1 MSDVSRVNLS
11 TRHNHAHPENG
22 TAPGFLRTGEIA
34 AQRGAVSGLAI
45 SPNGGLL
52 MVTHY
57 GDDSFSVIDTNSGAV
72 AQTVIDVDEPF
83 AVAMTDESAG
93 RAYISSAS
101 ATYDSV
107 LAFDISA
114 NRVVE
119 TYPLAYGVSDV
130 AVSPNGR
137 HVYVGRTGADGADIA
152 ILDTATGD
160 EQAIAVAEAGTV
172 TERLRLSADGRRL
185 YVAAN
190 GASTAELVVVDT
202 QRNRVL
208 STIELGSPIRDIAL
222 SPDGAT
228 VYVGSCGPD
237 FGTVL
242 DVVDVRDARKCS
254 VAATYKIGDVAG
266 VVSSLTLSRDGSR
279 AYLVGDTSVT
289 VLSTRTHD
297 VIGSIATGAQPSCVI
312 ESPAGNRLYIADY
325 AGTITVLAVDAA
337 ATPATALTSDDDDA
351 PTTPHPWAAFADL
364 LALEPTPA

>member
-1 MSDVSRVNLS
+1 MR
-11 TRHNHAHPENG
+11 
-22 TAPGFLRTGEIA
+22 TAEIA
-34 AQRGAVSGLAI
+34 IERGAVSGIAV
-45 SPNGGLL
+45 SADGALL
-52 MVTHY
+52 MATHY
-57 GDDSFSVIDTNSGAV
+57 GDDSFSLIDTNSGAV
-72 AQTVIDVDEPF
+72 AHTIIDVDEPF
-83 AVAMTDESAG
+83 AVAMSDESAG
-93 RAYISSAS
+93 RAYISCASAS
-101 ATYDSV
+101 YDSV

-119 TYPLAYGVSDV
+119 SYPLAFGVSDV
-130 AVSPNGR
+130 AVSPDGR
-137 HVYVGRTGADGADIA
+137 YVYAGRTGADGADIA

-160 EQAIAVAEAGTV
+160 EQAIDIAGAGTV
-172 TERLRLSADGRRL
+172 TECLRLSTDGRRL
-185 YVAAN
+185 FVAAN
-190 GASTAELVVVDT
+190 AASTAELVVIDT

-208 STIELGSPIRDIAL
+208 STIGIGSSIRDVAL

-228 VYVGSCGPD
+228 AYVGSCGPD

-279 AYLVGDTSVT
+279 AYLVGDTTVT

-297 VIGSIATGAQPSCVI
+297 VIGSIATGAQPSCAI

-325 AGTITVLAVDAA
+325 AGTVTVLAVDAA
-337 ATPATALTSDDDDA
+337 AIPATALTSDDDA

>member
-1 MSDVSRVNLS
+1 MR
-11 TRHNHAHPENG
+11 
-22 TAPGFLRTGEIA
+22 TAEIA
-34 AQRGAVSGLAI
+34 VGRGAVSGIAV
-45 SPNGGLL
+45 SSNGTLL

-57 GDDSFSVIDTNSGAV
+57 GDDSFSLIDTNSGAV
-72 AQTVIDVDEPF
+72 AQAVIDADEPF
-83 AVAMTDESAG
+83 AVAMSDESAG

-119 TYPLAYGVSDV
+119 TYPLAYGVSDL

-137 HVYVGRTGADGADIA
+137 YVYAGRSGADGADIV
-152 ILDTATGD
+152 ILDTATGG
-160 EQAIAVAEAGTV
+160 EQALDIADAGTV
-172 TERLRLSADGRRL
+172 TERLRLSADGQRL

-190 GASTAELVVVDT
+190 GASSAELVVVDT

-208 STIELGSPIRDIAL
+208 NTIEIGSPIRDIAL

-228 VYVGSCGPD
+228 AYVGSCGPD

-254 VAATYKIGDVAG
+254 VAATYKIGGVAG

-297 VIGSIATGAQPSCVI
+297 VIGSIATGAQPSCAI

-325 AGTITVLAVDAA
+325 AGTVTVLAVDAA
-337 ATPATALTSDDDDA
+337 AIPASAPTSDDDA

>member
-1 MSDVSRVNLS
+1 VSDVSGLNRR
-11 TRHNHAHPENG
+11 TRTGEDSAK
-22 TAPGFLRTGEIA
+22 APGFMRTAEIA
-34 AQRGAVSGLAI
+34 VERGALSGIAVN
-45 SPNGGLL
+45 SDGALL
-52 MVTHY
+52 IVTHY
-57 GDDSFSVIDTNSGAV
+57 GDDSFSLIDTNSGTV

-83 AVAMTDESAG
+83 AVAMSNESPG

-101 ATYDSV
+101 ASYDSV

-119 TYPLAYGVSDV
+119 TYPLAYGVSDLS
-130 AVSPNGR
+130 VSPNGR
-137 HVYVGRTGADGADIA
+137 YVYAGRSGADGADVA
-152 ILDTATGD
+152 ILDTVTGD
-160 EQAIAVAEAGTV
+160 EQAINIAGAGTV
-172 TERLRLSADGRRL
+172 TECLRLSADGRRL

-190 GASTAELVVVDT
+190 AASTAELVVVDT
-202 QRNRVL
+202 QRNCVL
-208 STIELGSPIRDIAL
+208 STIEIGSPIRDIAL
-222 SPDGAT
+222 SSDGAT
-228 VYVGSCGPD
+228 AYVGSCGPD

-242 DVVDVRDARKCS
+242 DVVDIRDARKCS

-289 VLSTRTHD
+289 VLSTRTQD
-297 VIGSIATGAQPSCVI
+297 IIGSIATSAQPSCAI

-325 AGTITVLAVDAA
+325 AGTVTVLAVDTAA
-337 ATPATALTSDDDDA
+337 IPATALTSDDDA

>member
-1 MSDVSRVNLS
+1 MSDVNKSARIDHS
-11 TRHNHAHPENG
+11 PPEIHG
-22 TAPGFLRTGEIA
+22 APGFRRAAEIA
-34 AQRGAVSGLAI
+34 VERGAVSGIAV
-45 SPNGGLL
+45 SSDGALL

-57 GDDSFSVIDTNSGAV
+57 GDDSFSLIDTNSGAV
-72 AQTVIDVDEPF
+72 RQTVDVDEPF
-83 AVAMTDESAG
+83 AVAMSEESAA

-101 ATYDSV
+101 ASYDSV

-114 NRVVE
+114 NRIVE
-119 TYPLAYGVSDV
+119 TYPLAYGVSDL

-137 HVYVGRTGADGADIA
+137 YVYAGRTGADGADIA

-160 EQAIAVAEAGTV
+160 EQAINIAGAGTV
-172 TERLRLSADGRRL
+172 TECLRLSADGRRL

-190 GASTAELVVVDT
+190 AASTAELVVVDT

-208 STIELGSPIRDIAL
+208 STIEIGSSITDIAL
-222 SPDGAT
+222 SPDGVTA
-228 VYVGSCGPD
+228 YVGSCGPD

-297 VIGSIATGAQPSCVI
+297 VIGSIATAAQPSCAI
-312 ESPAGNRLYIADY
+312 ESPAGHRLYIADY
-325 AGTITVLAVDAA
+325 AGTVTVLAVDAA
-337 ATPATALTSDDDDA
+337 ATPATALTSDDDA

>member
-1 MSDVSRVNLS
+1 VSDVSGVNRR
-11 TRHNHAHPENG
+11 TG
-22 TAPGFLRTGEIA
+22 TGEESVRAPGFMRTDEIA
-34 AQRGAVSGLAI
+34 VERGAVSGIAV
-45 SPNGGLL
+45 SPNGDLL

-57 GDDSFSVIDTNSGAV
+57 GDDSFSLVDTNSGAV

-83 AVAMTDESAG
+83 AVAMSDESAG

-101 ATYDSV
+101 ASYDSV

-119 TYPLAYGVSDV
+119 SYPLAYCVSDL
-130 AVSPNGR
+130 AVSPDGR
-137 HVYVGRTGADGADIA
+137 NVYAGRTGADGADIA

-160 EQAIAVAEAGTV
+160 EQTIGIAGAGTV
-172 TERLRLSADGRRL
+172 TECLRLSADGRRL
-185 YVAAN
+185 FVAAN
-190 GASTAELVVVDT
+190 AASTAELVVVDT
-202 QRNRVL
+202 RRNQVL
-208 STIELGSPIRDIAL
+208 STIEIGSSIRDIAL

-228 VYVGSCGPD
+228 AYIGSCGPD

-279 AYLVGDTSVT
+279 AYLVGDTTVT

-297 VIGSIATGAQPSCVI
+297 VIGSIATGAQPSCAI

-325 AGTITVLAVDAA
+325 AGTVTVLAVDAA
-337 ATPATALTSDDDDA
+337 AIPATALTSDDDA

>member
-1 MSDVSRVNLS
+1 VNAS
-11 TRHNHAHPENG
+11 TRDKQVHSNIHV
-22 TAPGFLRTGEIA
+22 APGFTVTGEIA
-34 AQRGAVSGLAI
+34 GKLGAVSGLAI

-52 MVTHY
+52 MATHY
-57 GDDSFSVIDTNSGAV
+57 GDDSFSVIDTDSEAV
-72 AQTVIDVDEPF
+72 AQTVTDVDEPF
-83 AVAMTDESAG
+83 AVAMSEESAG

-107 LAFDISA
+107 LAFDVSA

-119 TYPLAYGVSDV
+119 TYPLADGVIDV

-137 HVYVGRTGADGADIA
+137 HLYAGRTGADGADIA

-160 EQAIAVAEAGTV
+160 VQAIAVAAAGTV
-172 TERLRLSADGRRL
+172 TERLRLSADGRML

-208 STIELGSPIRDIAL
+208 STVEIGSPIRDIAL

-228 VYVGSCGPD
+228 AYVGSCGPD

-254 VAATYKIGDVAG
+254 VAATYKIGDIAG

-279 AYLVGDTSVT
+279 AYLVGDTGVT

-297 VIGSIATGAQPSCVI
+297 VIGSIATGAQPSCAV

-325 AGTITVLAVDAA
+325 AGTVTVLAVDAA
-337 ATPATALTSDDDDA
+337 ATPATALTQDDDA
-351 PTTPHPWAAFADL
+351 PTTPHSWAAFAEL
-364 LALEPTPA
+364 LALEPTSA